1 MKKSTLDL
9 PGLLESLDPD
19 AGLAQRHLW
28 LIYLAEW
35 IRAAQPSVDGALR
48 RVEEIVTAFETD
60 PEALERLR
68 RWAKTLMKTVD
79 ITALLA
85 DFGFAPRTA
94 MASELVERLRYKLPS
109 TPETVDASELF
120 MLAFPDRFDA
130 RWLHAL
136 DSQLMARISAL
147 LNPQQQEDS
156 AEGISFWERSLL
168 DAITYCS
175 GQILSTGFAPELR
188 LRMSDQAR
196 DDKPF
201 HALIHDVE
209 NLRVEIML
217 PLRTTDR
224 RDAAAAQLRERL
236 EACRA
241 AIASVYT
248 YVEAEGISVGLIFR
262 LRQVRA
268 RIVRIRRLL
277 DCLLAT
283 DRAYETSELL
293 SNLVTVGI
301 ERRSVRALVS
311 TNSSLLAAKVAE
323 RSAETGEHYITR
335 DGAEYRSMMAKAVG
349 GGFVMAFTTLAK
361 FALYA
366 LGLSVFWAGLAAG
379 FNYAISFVL
388 IQMLHFTVATKQPAM
403 TAPAMAAKL
412 KDIQTDSAIQEF
424 VDEVAHLVRSQ
435 VAAILGNVLIV
446 FPAALLLCIGYAH
459 LVEHPALSTHH
470 AQQVLDSLSLLGPSL
485 FFAAFTGVL
494 LFVSSLIAGGAENW
508 FVLRN
513 IESVIRYNPGIT
525 RALGAGRAD
534 RWASFLRN
542 NISSLSSNISL
553 GFMLGLVPAFASF
566 FGLGLEVRHVT
577 LSTGQIGVAVASLG
591 WGVLHDDLLWWAVA
605 MLPLNAALNVGVS
618 FYLAFRLALRAH
630 NVSGVDR
637 SRIYKAIRQRM
648 WRKPFSFFWP

>member
-9 PGLLESLDPD
+9 PGLLTSLDPG

-35 IRAAQPSVDGALR
+35 VRAAQPSVDGAVR
-48 RVEEIVTAFETD
+48 RVEEIVAAFEAD
-60 PEALERLR
+60 PEALNRLR
-68 RWAKTLMKTVD
+68 RWSKTLVETVD

-94 MASELVERLRYKLPS
+94 MASEVVERLRYKLPS

-120 MLAFPDRFDA
+120 MLVFPDRFDA

-136 DSQLMARISAL
+136 DSQLMSRITAL
-147 LNPQQQEDS
+147 LAPQQE
-156 AEGISFWERSLL
+156 EGVSFWERNLL

-188 LRMSDQAR
+188 LRMREQAR
-196 DDKPF
+196 EEKPF

-209 NLRVEIML
+209 NLRVEVML

-241 AIASVYT
+241 AVSSVYS

-277 DCLLAT
+277 DCLLSN
-283 DRAYETSELL
+283 DRSYETSELL
-293 SNLVTVGI
+293 SNLVAVGI
-301 ERRSVRALVS
+301 ERRSVRALMS

-335 DGAEYRSMMAKAVG
+335 DGAEYRSMMAKAAG

-366 LGLSVFWAGLAAG
+366 LGLSVFWSGLAAG

-412 KDIQTDSAIQEF
+412 KDIQTDSSIQEF

-446 FPAALLLCIGYAH
+446 FPAALLLSLGYAYLTGH
-459 LVEHPALSTHH
+459 QALSTKH
-470 AQQVLDSLSLLGPSL
+470 AEQVLDSLSLLGPSVL
-485 FFAAFTGVL
+485 FAAFTGVL
-494 LFVSSLIAGGAENW
+494 LFTSSLIAGGAENW

-513 IESVIRYNPGIT
+513 IDSVIRYNPGIT
-525 RALGAGRAD
+525 RTLGAARAD
-534 RWASFLRN
+534 RWATFLRK
-542 NISSLSSNISL
+542 NISSLASNISL
-553 GFMLGLVPAFASF
+553 GFMLGLVPAFTAF
-566 FGLGLEVRHVT
+566 FGLGMEVRHVT

-591 WGVLHDDLLWWAVA
+591 WEVLHDDLLWWAVA
-605 MLPLNAALNVGVS
+605 MLPFNAALNVGVS
-618 FYLAFRLALRAH
+618 FYMAFRVALRAH

-648 WRKPFSFFWP
+648 WRKPWSFFWP

>member
-9 PGLLESLDPD
+9 PGLLTSLDPD

-35 IRAAQPSVDGALR
+35 IRAAQPSVDGAVR
-48 RVEEIVTAFETD
+48 RVEEIVAAFEAD
-60 PEALERLR
+60 PEALNRLR
-68 RWAKTLMKTVD
+68 RWSKTLVETVD

-94 MASELVERLRYKLPS
+94 MASEVVERLRYKLPS

-120 MLAFPDRFDA
+120 MLVFPDRFDA

-136 DSQLMARISAL
+136 DSPLMNRITAL
-147 LNPQQQEDS
+147 LAPQQEES
-156 AEGISFWERSLL
+156 VSFWERNLL

-188 LRMSDQAR
+188 LRMSEQAR
-196 DDKPF
+196 EEKPF

-209 NLRVEIML
+209 NLRVEVML

-236 EACRA
+236 ESCRA
-241 AIASVYT
+241 AVSSVYS

-277 DCLLAT
+277 DCLLSN
-283 DRAYETSELL
+283 DRSYETSELL
-293 SNLVTVGI
+293 SNLVAVGI
-301 ERRSVRALVS
+301 ERRSVRALMS

-335 DGAEYRSMMAKAVG
+335 DGAEYRSMMAKAAG

-366 LGLSVFWAGLAAG
+366 LGLSVFWSGLAAG

-412 KDIQTDSAIQEF
+412 KDIQTDSSIQEF

-446 FPAALLLCIGYAH
+446 FPAALLLSLGYAYLAGH
-459 LVEHPALSTHH
+459 QALNTKH
-470 AQQVLDSLSLLGPSL
+470 AEQVLDSLSLLGPSVL
-485 FFAAFTGVL
+485 FAAFTGVL
-494 LFVSSLIAGGAENW
+494 LFTSSLIAGGAENW

-513 IESVIRYNPGIT
+513 IDSVIRYNPSIT
-525 RALGAGRAD
+525 RTLGAERAD
-534 RWASFLRN
+534 RWATFLRK
-542 NISSLSSNISL
+542 NISSLASNISL
-553 GFMLGLVPAFASF
+553 GFMLGLVPAFTAF
-566 FGLGLEVRHVT
+566 FGLGMEVRHVT
-577 LSTGQIGVAVASLG
+577 LSTGQIGVAAASLG
-591 WGVLHDDLLWWAVA
+591 WEVLHDDLLWWAVA
-605 MLPLNAALNVGVS
+605 MLPFNAALNVGVS
-618 FYLAFRLALRAH
+618 FYMAFRVALRAH

-637 SRIYKAIRQRM
+637 SRIYKAIRQRF
-648 WRKPFSFFWP
+648 WRRPWSFFWP